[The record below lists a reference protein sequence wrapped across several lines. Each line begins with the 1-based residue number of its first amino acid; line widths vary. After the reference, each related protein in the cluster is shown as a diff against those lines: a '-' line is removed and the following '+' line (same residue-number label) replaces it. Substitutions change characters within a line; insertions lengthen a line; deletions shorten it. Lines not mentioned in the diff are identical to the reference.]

1 MNKLMRN
8 DSQTTLGVSLVCFA
22 VALLL
27 LLPSEAWPAVSDREV
42 EAGDIIG
49 GQVLPLKGGG
59 EFALPS
65 GDGLTIVLFW
75 STWSPRSLP
84 ALELWNKFS
93 MAYSDQS
100 LSIITVN
107 AEKDELTSS
116 DRTVIDQYLVESSVT
131 LPVHI
136 DEGLELFNSYGVSAV
151 PTVFFLDNKGEVL
164 YRYASFPTSAPLD
177 LEEEL
182 EIRLGLRQR
191 QTEEEVASRGNL
203 DYQPKNNALL
213 YYNMGVQLFKK
224 GFHDKAMERFVIALQ
239 KDPDYEDPL
248 RTLEGVYFSSG
259 TASEGQD
266 RLEKF
271 LVENGLETLIEQ
283 IGIGEPIVLQAP
295 KKIDAA
301 ERMRL
306 LLEKKKES
314 TGTNQ

>member
-1 MNKLMRN
+1 LNTVITR
-8 DSQTTLGVSLVCFA
+8 SA
-22 VALLL
+22 VFLAISMVLSMVIT
-27 LLPSEAWPAVSDREV
+27 LLPGTAYAAVSDRDVEV
-42 EAGDIIG
+42 GHVVSR
-49 GQVLPLKGGG
+49 QVLQLKGGD
-59 EFALPS
+59 EFELPS
-65 GDGLTIVLFW
+65 EEGLTVVLFW
-75 STWSPRSLP
+75 STWSPRSVP
-84 ALELWNKFS
+84 ALELWGRFS
-93 MAYSDQS
+93 TTYGDKP
-100 LSIITVN
+100 LGIVTVN

-116 DRTVIDQYLVESSVT
+116 DRTAIDQYLVENSVT

-136 DEGLELFNSYGVSAV
+136 DEGLELFNTYSVKAI

-182 EIRLGLRQR
+182 EVRLGLRQR
-191 QTEEEVASRGNL
+191 QTEEEAASRGKL

-224 GFHDKAMERFVIALQ
+224 GFHDKAMKRFVIALQ
-239 KDPDYEDPL
+239 KDPDYKDPL

-259 TASEGQD
+259 ATSEGQD

-271 LVENGLETLIEQ
+271 LVENGLETFVEQ

-306 LLEKKKES
+306 LLEKKKEDAR
-314 TGTNQ
+314 TTQ